1 MYSNILGCSTPCSKI
16 YFDSISISRAEQ
28 WYKMSKGL
36 MEAFHVEAIG
46 KILPHQDI
54 SESVISISPTG
65 MRPISLIRNPNT
77 LFPFFTLSSCALINL
92 KEKTKHTSKSSRLYI
107 TTPWQNAAGIF
118 MSWTNFS
125 KLTCVGVKMYSDD
138 CWMCFIVLLTIHQ
151 MCNNVATNKQVFD
164 KMLTGC
170 ADASGHVYS

>member
-1 MYSNILGCSTPCSKI
+1 
-16 YFDSISISRAEQ
+16 
-28 WYKMSKGL
+28 
-36 MEAFHVEAIG
+36 
-46 KILPHQDI
+46 
-54 SESVISISPTG
+54 
-65 MRPISLIRNPNT
+65 
-77 LFPFFTLSSCALINL
+77 
-92 KEKTKHTSKSSRLYI
+92 
-107 TTPWQNAAGIF
+107 